1 MARKQSGD
9 SSKAEA
15 LAALDVARAGRESAE
30 SAERAAVLSAREAGV
45 SWSRIGEL
53 YGLTK
58 QGAQQRFKPGVKQ
71 ARSVVA
77 GD

>member
-1 MARKQSGD
+1 MAKKQSGD
-9 SSKAEA
+9 GSKAEA
-15 LAALDVARAGRESAE
+15 LAALDLARLGRESAE
-30 SAERAAVLSAREAGV
+30 ATERAAVVSAREAGV

-58 QGAQQRFKPGVKQ
+58 QGAQQRFKPGVKR
-71 ARSVVA
+71 AVAAA